1 MVKLDR
7 GKLNIDLLEK
17 LINLKGKKRKAVI
30 VGPKIGSDAAVLN
43 FNQLEKEAQEYY
55 NDFSEARLIVKTDPI
70 TFNTPEPG
78 KYAVIVN
85 SNDIAM
91 TGAIPVALNVT
102 IILPLEFP
110 YEELVKI
117 QQQIDEECKNQGIS
131 LIGGHTEVTEAVTK
145 PVISGAML
153 GVVPEN
159 QMVTDRIQEG
169 DLLWFSGWG
178 GLEGMTI
185 ILDSNREL
193 CERLL
198 NQEEIDKIE
207 EASSYLSVLSRAL
220 AFNKATKINQMH
232 DPTEGGVLGAIY
244 EMLFSANYGVKIT
257 QHIPLLAG
265 CEKISKRL
273 KFDPLKLISSGG
285 LLIITPPESREKL
298 EKANSEFKTP
308 LVLLGEITAEKKLVY
323 LNEEITEPEADHII
337 IAFQNMFS

>member
-110 YEELVKI
+110 YEELVKRNI
-117 QQQIDEECKNQGIS
+117 
-131 LIGGHTEVTEAVTK
+131 
-145 PVISGAML
+145 
-153 GVVPEN
+153 
-159 QMVTDRIQEG
+159 
-169 DLLWFSGWG
+169 
-178 GLEGMTI
+178 
-185 ILDSNREL
+185 
-193 CERLL
+193 
-198 NQEEIDKIE
+198 
-207 EASSYLSVLSRAL
+207 
-220 AFNKATKINQMH
+220 
-232 DPTEGGVLGAIY
+232 
-244 EMLFSANYGVKIT
+244 
-257 QHIPLLAG
+257 
-265 CEKISKRL
+265 ISKRL
-273 KFDPLKLISSGG
+273 ELREAEINGNPVPRKCNW
-285 LLIITPPESREKL
+285 ITINTNTKH
-298 EKANSEFKTP
+298 N
-308 LVLLGEITAEKKLVY
+308 LG
-323 LNEEITEPEADHII
+323 
-337 IAFQNMFS
+337 F